1 MSEVYG
7 YSNPINFPLSKIE
20 NFNNW
25 PDLILFSSSLILWDD
40 KTEPYFQDGRPR
52 GATDL
57 YILIKTARM
66 RSTFMREMSDITI
79 GKLNIYPQWD
89 ICMIVFYNTRLF
101 AIIFSVLLIRNYW
114 NLKYSGMKAFNC
126 LVSSLGQHI
135 ILLKALGHLKR
146 IQVNKG

>member
-79 GKLNIYPQWD
+79 GKLNICPQYLYD
-89 ICMIVFYNTRLF
+89 CILQYKIVCTYLLCLIDTQLLESKIFRHESIQLF
-101 AIIFSVLLIRNYW
+101 SLA
-114 NLKYSGMKAFNC
+114 
-126 LVSSLGQHI
+126 LGQHI